1 MRTVTYSTEALQ
13 EAFAEHTVLTLPMV
27 AKALGTSCRMTWF
40 RKLKELDYRA
50 SYTHRGKY
58 YALNE
63 VARYDENG
71 LWCSDDIRFSVH
83 GTLSNTITQMIRKS
97 GDGRF
102 AQEIRAVVKIPV
114 QQPLATLT
122 QKKVLKRDH
131 FGAQYLYLWPGMA
144 GEQRRRRRSHSGVY
158 ASDMAVSDEAWE
170 NLCVA
175 MQTLMSVL
183 NDKQR
188 RLYLGLESIR
198 LGSGG
203 DNRIAAIA
211 GADPK
216 TVAKG
221 RLELLSRGVSVEQ
234 VRKTGAGRPP
244 LKKKGS
250 DRDAG

>member
-1 MRTVTYSTEALQ
+1 MRTVRYSTEALQ
-13 EAFAEHTVLTLPMV
+13 ESFAKHTVLTLPMV

-63 VARYDENG
+63 EVCYDENG
-71 LWCSDDIRFSVH
+71 LWCSDDIRFSIH
-83 GTLSNTITQMIRKS
+83 GTLSNTIAQLIRRS
-97 GDGRF
+97 DDGCF
-102 AQEIRAVVKIPV
+102 AQEVRAVVKTPV

-122 QKKVLKRDH
+122 QKKVLKRDR
-131 FGAQYLYLWPGMA
+131 FGAQYLYLWPGLA
-144 GEQRRRRRSHSGVY
+144 GEQHRRRRSHAGVY
-158 ASDMAVSDEAWE
+158 AADMAADDTAWKD
-170 NLCVA
+170 LCTA

-183 NDKQR
+183 NEKQR

-216 TVAKG
+216 TVARG
-221 RLELLSRGVSVEQ
+221 RRELLSRGVSAEQ
-234 VRKTGAGRPP
+234 IRETGAGRPP
-244 LKKKGS
+244 LKKKGK
-250 DRDAG
+250 

>member
-27 AKALGTSCRMTWF
+27 ARTLGTSCRMTWF
-40 RKLKELDYRA
+40 RKLKEFDYRT

-58 YALNE
+58 YTLNE
-63 VARYDENG
+63 KARYDENG
-71 LWCSDDIRFSVH
+71 LWCFGDIRFSVH
-83 GTLSNTITQMIRKS
+83 GTLLNTIAQLIKKS
-97 GDGRF
+97 DDGRF
-102 AQEIRAVVKIPV
+102 ARELHAIVKTPV

-122 QKKVLKRDH
+122 QRKVLKRDH
-131 FGAQYLYLWPGMA
+131 FGVQYLYVWPGLA
-144 GEQRRRRRSHSGVY
+144 GKQRRRRRSHAGVY
-158 ASDMAVSDEAWE
+158 ASDMAASDEAWE
-170 NLCVA
+170 NLCTA

-183 NDKQR
+183 NEKQR

-221 RLELLSRGVSVEQ
+221 RRELLSRGVNVEQ
-234 VRKTGAGRPP
+234 IRETGGGRPP
-244 LKKKGS
+244 LKKKEK
-250 DRDAG
+250 

>member
-1 MRTVTYSTEALQ
+1 
-13 EAFAEHTVLTLPMV
+13 MV

-40 RKLKELDYRA
+40 RKLKELDYRT

-63 VARYDENG
+63 EAPYDENG
-71 LWCSDDIRFSVH
+71 FWCSGDIRFSVH
-83 GTLSNTITQMIRKS
+83 GTLSNTITEMIRRS
-97 GDGRF
+97 DDGRF
-102 AQEIRAVVKIPV
+102 AKEVRAVVKTPV

-122 QKKVLKRDH
+122 QRKVLKRDR
-131 FGAQYLYLWPGMA
+131 FGAEYLYLWPGRA
-144 GEQRRRRRSHSGVY
+144 GEQCRRRRAQAGVY
-158 ASDMAVSDEAWE
+158 AADMAASDAAWE
-170 NLCVA
+170 NLCSA

-183 NDKQR
+183 NEKQR

-203 DNRIAAIA
+203 DNRIAAMA
-211 GADPK
+211 GVDPK

-221 RLELLSRGVSVEQ
+221 RRELLHRGVSVE
-234 VRKTGAGRPP
+234 RIRGTGAGRPP
-244 LKKKGS
+244 LKKKGR

>member
-13 EAFAEHTVLTLPMV
+13 EAFARHTVLTLPMV
-27 AKALGTSCRMTWF
+27 AKALGTACRMTWF
-40 RKLKELDYRA
+40 RKLKELDYRS

-63 VARYDENG
+63 ETRYDENG
-71 LWCSDDIRFSVH
+71 LWCSEDIRFSVH
-83 GTLSNTITQMIRKS
+83 GTLSNTIAQLIRRS
-97 GDGRF
+97 DDGHF
-102 AQEIRAVVKIPV
+102 AQEVRAVVKTSV

-122 QKKVLKRDH
+122 QKKVLKRDR
-131 FGAQYLYLWPGMA
+131 FGAQYLYLWPALA
-144 GEQRRRRRSHSGVY
+144 GEQRRRRRSHAGIY
-158 ASDMAVSDEAWE
+158 AADMAASDTAWE
-170 NLCVA
+170 NLCTA
-175 MQTLMSVL
+175 MQTLLSVL
-183 NDKQR
+183 NEKQR

-221 RLELLSRGVSVEQ
+221 RRELLNRGVSVE
-234 VRKTGAGRPP
+234 RIRETGAGRPP
-244 LKKKGS
+244 LKKKRR
-250 DRDAG
+250 DRDVG

>member
-13 EAFAEHTVLTLPMV
+13 EAFARRTVLTLPMV
-27 AKALGTSCRMTWF
+27 AKALGTACRMTWF

-63 VARYDENG
+63 EPRYDENG
-71 LWCSDDIRFSVH
+71 LWCSDDIRFSVY
-83 GTLSNTITQMIRKS
+83 GTLSNTIAQLIRRS
-97 GDGRF
+97 DDGRF
-102 AQEIRAVVKIPV
+102 AQEVRAVVKTSV

-122 QKKVLKRDH
+122 QKKVLKRDR
-131 FGAQYLYLWPGMA
+131 FGAQYLYLWPDLA
-144 GEQRRRRRSHSGVY
+144 DEQRRRRSHAGVY
-158 ASDMAVSDEAWE
+158 AADMAASDTAWE
-170 NLCVA
+170 NLCTA
-175 MQTLMSVL
+175 MQTLLSVL
-183 NDKQR
+183 NEKQR

-221 RLELLSRGVSVEQ
+221 RRELLSRGVSVE
-234 VRKTGAGRPP
+234 RIRETGAGRPP
-244 LKKKGS
+244 LKKKGR

>member
-13 EAFAEHTVLTLPMV
+13 KSFARHTVLTLPMV
-27 AKALGTSCRMTWF
+27 AKALGASCRMTCF

-63 VARYDENG
+63 VARYDEDG
-71 LWCSDDIRFSVH
+71 LWCYGDIRFSVH
-83 GTLSNTITQMIRKS
+83 GTLSNTVAQLIRRS
-97 GDGRF
+97 DAGRF
-102 AQEIRAVVKIPV
+102 AQEVRAVVKAPV

-122 QKKVLKRDH
+122 QKKVLKRER
-131 FGAQYLYLWPGMA
+131 FGTQYLYLWPDVA
-144 GEQRRRRRSHSGVY
+144 GEQRRRRRAHAGVY
-158 ASDMAVSDEAWE
+158 AADIAADDTAWE
-170 NLCVA
+170 NLCTA

-183 NDKQR
+183 NEKQR

-211 GADPK
+211 GANPK

-221 RLELLSRGVSVEQ
+221 RRELLNRDVSVERIRE
-234 VRKTGAGRPP
+234 VGAGRPP
-244 LKKKGS
+244 LKKKTK
-250 DRDAG
+250 

>member
-1 MRTVTYSTEALQ
+1 MRTVTYSTEALR
-13 EAFAEHTVLTLPMV
+13 ESFARHTVLTLPMV
-27 AKALGTSCRMTWF
+27 AEALGTSCRMTGF

-63 VARYDENG
+63 AARYDENG
-71 LWCSDDIRFSVH
+71 LWSSGDIRFSVH
-83 GTLSNTITQMIRKS
+83 GTLSNTIAQLIRRS
-97 GDGRF
+97 DDGRF
-102 AQEIRAVVKIPV
+102 AHEVRAVVKTPV

-122 QKKVLKRDH
+122 QKKVLKRER
-131 FGAQYLYLWPGMA
+131 FGARYLYLWPDLA
-144 GEQRRRRRSHSGVY
+144 GEQRRRRRSHAEVY
-158 ASDMAVSDEAWE
+158 AADMAVDDTAWE
-170 NLCVA
+170 NLCTA

-183 NDKQR
+183 NEKQR

-221 RLELLSRGVSVEQ
+221 RLELLNRGVSVE
-234 VRKTGAGRPP
+234 RIRETGAGRPP
-244 LKKKGS
+244 LKKKRS
-250 DRDAG
+250 DRDVG